1 MKLLEQL
8 DQNFEKHLTLLKEF
22 VAIPSVST
30 DPQFQPDIAT
40 ACRWVKARCEDAGLT
55 TEIRET
61 AGHPAVVAHNGFR
74 QGLPHIL
81 IYGHYDVQ
89 PAQKSDGWTH
99 EPFQPTVEDG
109 YLYGRGASDNKGQ
122 ILAHLCALKG
132 LSQTEEGI
140 PANVT
145 VLVEGEEEIGSP
157 NLSSILEALAQERPA
172 MDLAIVSDTSTAVKG
187 RPMIQY
193 SLRGIVIAEVFLTT
207 ARREIHSGIFGGTTE
222 NAIRALT
229 RLLSKLYD
237 EKNLVTIEGWYDQVA
252 DPQDWEMREL
262 EKLPFEEAPYLE
274 WIGATAPVGEGGFT
288 TNQRRWFRPTL
299 EFNGIKGGYLGEGSK
314 TIVPHKASVK
324 LSARLVPNQDPAHI
338 QNLLEQWF
346 HDNCPPGASLEYV
359 RGQAGPPYIM
369 GQTEPEREL
378 LGTAKE
384 VLREAFEAEPLLS
397 RHGGAIPIVTPFET
411 ILGVKT
417 LLMGMGFP
425 DDGVHSYD
433 ERFHL
438 EQFRKGIRMSALALH
453 RFSEKATAKA

>member
-1 MKLLEQL
+1 MKLLDEL
-8 DQNFEKHLTLLKEF
+8 DQNFDAHLDLLKEF

-30 DPQFQPDIAT
+30 DPQFKPEIAR
-40 ACRWVKARCEDAGLT
+40 ACQWVKERCEEAGLT

-74 QGLPHIL
+74 ENLPHIL

-99 EPFQPTVEDG
+99 EPFQPTMEDG
-109 YLYGRGASDNKGQ
+109 YLYGRGSSDNKGQ

-132 LSQTEEGI
+132 LSQTREGI

-157 NLSSILEALAQERPA
+157 NLSSILETLAEERPA

-193 SLRGIVIAEVFLTT
+193 SLRGIVISEVFLTT

-237 EKNLVTIEGWYDQVA
+237 EQNLVTIPGWYDQVA
-252 DPQDWEMREL
+252 EPQEWEKREL

-274 WIGATAPVGEGGFT
+274 WIGAVAPIGEGGFT

-324 LSARLVPNQDPAHI
+324 LSARLVPNQDPDQIAG
-338 QNLLEQWF
+338 LLEKWF
-346 HDNCPPGASLEYV
+346 HDNCPPGATLEYV

-369 GQTEPEREL
+369 GQTEREREL

-417 LLMGMGFP
+417 LLMGMSFP

-433 ERFHL
+433 ERFNL
-438 EQFRKGIRMSALALH
+438 EQFRKGIRMSALALQ
-453 RFSEKATAKA
+453 RFAERVTAKA

>member
-8 DQNFEKHLTLLKEF
+8 DENFEDHLTLLKEF
-22 VAIPSVST
+22 VTIPSVST
-30 DPQFQPDIAT
+30 DSHFKPEVIR
-40 ACRWVKARCEDAGLT
+40 ACQWVKERCQEAGLK
-55 TEIRET
+55 TEVRET
-61 AGHPAVVAHNGFR
+61 EGHPAVVAHNGFR
-74 QGLPHIL
+74 QGLPHVL

-89 PAQKSDGWTH
+89 PAQKEDGWTH
-99 EPFQPTVEDG
+99 EPFEPTLQEG
-109 YLYGRGASDNKGQ
+109 YLYGRGVSDNKGQ

-132 LSQTEEGI
+132 LSRTEKGI
-140 PANVT
+140 PVNVT

-157 NLSSILEALAQERPA
+157 NLSSILEALAKERPP

-229 RLLSKLYD
+229 RLLAKLYD
-237 EKNLVTIEGWYDQVA
+237 DDNRVTIEGWYDGVA
-252 DPQDWEMREL
+252 EPQGWETREL
-262 EKLPFEEAPYLE
+262 ENLPFEERPYLD
-274 WIGATAPVGEGGFT
+274 WIGAAAPIGEGGYT

-324 LSARLVPNQDPAHI
+324 ISARLVPNQDPAQI
-338 QNLLEQWF
+338 EDLLERWF
-346 HDNCPPGASLEYV
+346 HDHCPPGATLEYV

-369 GQTEPEREL
+369 GQTAREREL
-378 LGTAKE
+378 LEAAKE

-417 LLMGMGFP
+417 LLMGLGFP

-433 ERFHL
+433 ERFSL
-438 EQFRKGIRMSALALH
+438 EQFRKGIRMSALALC
-453 RFSEKATAKA
+453 RFADKVVAGG